1 MKIIFKIFFII
12 FIMAFLF
19 LKVPSLSFG
28 VNCSDYGGI
37 CVDVI
42 LCGSDRGEMYANTD
56 CDKYGQICCV
66 PFAPPDSSNSESG
79 EENGLIIENPLN
91 PISDI
96 WQLIMRLINIAQNI
110 GVFVCVILIVWAGY
124 LYVTS
129 AGNEK
134 KIAQAQ
140 KTLIWALVGF
150 GIIIIA
156 GAIPGL
162 IYELLTGKKL
172 ENNESSSNY
181 PYANSSFNQSFN
193 SEIYPSSK
201 QLGGMVYNPL
211 TNECYWDPEATSDDV
226 SNCGE
231 GEVI

>member
-1 MKIIFKIFFII
+1 MKIIRKNIFVFFLII
-12 FIMAFLF
+12 NALLIITIL
-19 LKVPSLSFG
+19 PSI
-28 VNCSDYGGI
+28 GGSSGN
-37 CVDVI
+37 
-42 LCGSDRGEMYANTD
+42 GSSGNGNGGE
-56 CDKYGQICCV
+56 
-66 PFAPPDSSNSESG
+66 G
-79 EENGLIIENPLN
+79 EVLIIENPLS

-140 KTLIWALVGF
+140 KALIWALVGF

-172 ENNESSSNY
+172 KNNESSTNY
-181 PYANSSFNQSFN
+181 HYTYSSFDQSFN
-193 SEIYPSSK
+193 SEIYSSSK
-201 QLGGMVYNPL
+201 KLGGVIYNPS

-226 SNCGE
+226 INCGE